1 MFPCNDN
8 ALARQELEHEMR
20 EIEEWTLNPFER
32 ADSCQKRAIEEILRH
47 PHDYA
52 VVHLGGLV
60 PLFAGSNVRQVVHQL
75 GMPTGRIGTGFLTYI
90 LTKGPAAGFEALQK
104 FPEKFLELSKS
115 EQLVSVCIVLEIGLL
130 MGFYLLSAY
139 GLWLNLQ
146 EKRLVSITVLGT
158 VVMYLALAAGPSGD
172 ARFRV
177 PMMPYIY
184 LFASYGLYKLCCR
197 QQAGND

>member
-1 MFPCNDN
+1 
-8 ALARQELEHEMR
+8 
-20 EIEEWTLNPFER
+20 
-32 ADSCQKRAIEEILRH
+32 
-47 PHDYA
+47 
-52 VVHLGGLV
+52 
-60 PLFAGSNVRQVVHQL
+60 
-75 GMPTGRIGTGFLTYI
+75 
-90 LTKGPAAGFEALQK
+90 
-104 FPEKFLELSKS
+104 
-115 EQLVSVCIVLEIGLL
+115 